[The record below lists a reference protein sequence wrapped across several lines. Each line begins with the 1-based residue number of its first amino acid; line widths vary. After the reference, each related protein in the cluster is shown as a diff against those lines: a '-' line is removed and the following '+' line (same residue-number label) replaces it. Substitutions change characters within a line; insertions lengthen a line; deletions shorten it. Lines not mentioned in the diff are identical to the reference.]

1 MLKNKKPNSFM
12 VFFRSVLL
20 MLSLLPLMQSAEA
33 HQLRPAIVN
42 LEFTQNGLVKVHI
55 QTNLESLIAGIGS
68 NHDDT
73 DDSPQAERYNQLR
86 ALSSKQ
92 LSSEFELVAEATI
105 SQFNL
110 AFDSIKSDL
119 SFVKLGIPEIGN
131 LNNSRLS
138 DLYLLALIPPAKQQT
153 DQSVNQYVTWQYP
166 QHFGNNIAHFFYD
179 KTPLEKTS
187 HWLTKGATSPKFE
200 LNTAYV
206 AKPFSQ
212 VAVEY
217 TILGFEHIVPK
228 GTDHILFVLG
238 LFLLSVRLRP
248 LLLQI
253 TAFTLAHSITLGL
266 TIYGAISLSPS
277 VIEPLIALSIVAVG
291 VENIFVKELKTRRV
305 VIVFLFGLLHGMG
318 FAGVL
323 SGLGLP
329 ESDFLTALIF
339 FNLGVEAG
347 QLAVIATAFLLVFW
361 LLKNPQRYRQWV
373 VVPTSIL
380 ISLIGILWTY
390 ERVFL

>member
-373 VVPTSIL
+373 VIPTSIL

>member
-1 MLKNKKPNSFM
+1 
-12 VFFRSVLL
+12 
-20 MLSLLPLMQSAEA
+20 MQSAEA

-373 VVPTSIL
+373 VIPTSIL

>member
-1 MLKNKKPNSFM
+1 
-12 VFFRSVLL
+12 

-42 LEFTQNGLVKVHI
+42 LEFTQNGSVKVHI
-55 QTNLESLIAGIGS
+55 QTNLESLIAGINS

-119 SFVKLGIPEIGN
+119 SFVKLGIPETGN
-131 LNNSRLS
+131 LNKSRLS

-166 QHFGNNIAHFFYD
+166 QNFGNNIAHFFYD

-212 VAVEY
+212 VAIEY

-248 LLLQI
+248 LLLQV

-291 VENIFVKELKTRRV
+291 VENVFVKALKTRRV

-373 VVPTSIL
+373 VIPTSIL

>member
-42 LEFTQNGLVKVHI
+42 LEFTQNGSVKVHI
-55 QTNLESLIAGIGS
+55 QTNLESLIAGINS

-119 SFVKLGIPEIGN
+119 SFVKLGIPETGN
-131 LNNSRLS
+131 LNKSRLS

-166 QHFGNNIAHFFYD
+166 QNFGNNIAHFFYD

-212 VAVEY
+212 VAIEY

-248 LLLQI
+248 LLLQV

-291 VENIFVKELKTRRV
+291 VENVFVKELKTRRV

-373 VVPTSIL
+373 VIPTSIL

>member
-1 MLKNKKPNSFM
+1 M

-42 LEFTQNGLVKVHI
+42 LEFTQNGSVKVHI
-55 QTNLESLIAGIGS
+55 QTNLESLIAGINS

-119 SFVKLGIPEIGN
+119 SFVKLGIPETGN
-131 LNNSRLS
+131 LNKSRLS

-166 QHFGNNIAHFFYD
+166 QNFGNNIAHFFYD

-212 VAVEY
+212 VAIEY

-248 LLLQI
+248 LLLQV

-291 VENIFVKELKTRRV
+291 VENVFVKELKTRRV

-373 VVPTSIL
+373 VIPTSIL

>member
-1 MLKNKKPNSFM
+1 
-12 VFFRSVLL
+12 

-42 LEFTQNGLVKVHI
+42 LEFTQNGSVKVHI
-55 QTNLESLIAGIGS
+55 QTNLESLIAGINS

-119 SFVKLGIPEIGN
+119 SFVKLGIPEAGN
-131 LNNSRLS
+131 LNKSRLS

-166 QHFGNNIAHFFYD
+166 QNFGNNIAHFFYD

-212 VAVEY
+212 VAIEY

-248 LLLQI
+248 LLLQV

-291 VENIFVKELKTRRV
+291 VENVFVKELKTRRV

-373 VVPTSIL
+373 VIPTSIL

>member
-1 MLKNKKPNSFM
+1 M

-373 VVPTSIL
+373 VIPTSIL

>member
-1 MLKNKKPNSFM
+1 M
-12 VFFRSVLL
+12 
-20 MLSLLPLMQSAEA
+20 
-33 HQLRPAIVN
+33 
-42 LEFTQNGLVKVHI
+42 
-55 QTNLESLIAGIGS
+55 
-68 NHDDT
+68 
-73 DDSPQAERYNQLR
+73 
-86 ALSSKQ
+86 
-92 LSSEFELVAEATI
+92 
-105 SQFNL
+105 
-110 AFDSIKSDL
+110 
-119 SFVKLGIPEIGN
+119 
-131 LNNSRLS
+131 
-138 DLYLLALIPPAKQQT
+138 
-153 DQSVNQYVTWQYP
+153 
-166 QHFGNNIAHFFYD
+166 
-179 KTPLEKTS
+179 
-187 HWLTKGATSPKFE
+187 
-200 LNTAYV
+200 
-206 AKPFSQ
+206 
-212 VAVEY
+212 
-217 TILGFEHIVPK
+217 
-228 GTDHILFVLG
+228 LG

-373 VVPTSIL
+373 VIPTSIL

-390 ERVFL
+390 ERVFF

>member
-1 MLKNKKPNSFM
+1 
-12 VFFRSVLL
+12 

-42 LEFTQNGLVKVHI
+42 LEFTQNGSVKVHI
-55 QTNLESLIAGIGS
+55 QTNLESLIAGINS

-119 SFVKLGIPEIGN
+119 SFVKLGIPETGN
-131 LNNSRLS
+131 LNKSRLS
-138 DLYLLALIPPAKQQT
+138 DLYLSALIPPAKQQT

-166 QHFGNNIAHFFYD
+166 QNFGNNIAHFFYD

-212 VAVEY
+212 VAIEY

-248 LLLQI
+248 LLLQV

-291 VENIFVKELKTRRV
+291 VENVFVKELKTRRV

-373 VVPTSIL
+373 VIPTSIL